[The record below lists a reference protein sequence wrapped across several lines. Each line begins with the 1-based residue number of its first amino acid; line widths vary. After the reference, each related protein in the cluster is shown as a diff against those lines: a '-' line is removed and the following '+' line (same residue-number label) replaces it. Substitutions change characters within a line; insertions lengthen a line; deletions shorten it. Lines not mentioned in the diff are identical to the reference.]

1 MLFFFVGGCFF
12 FIFLKAVPVGL
23 HFYITLLNMHT
34 CLSLFIFLT
43 GVSKRVS
50 VAKIDDVAKL
60 AGVSPATVS
69 RVMNGTSAV
78 KASTRQK
85 VEAALDQLS
94 YRPSH
99 AARALARTKKISLGL
114 VVATFSEPFFMSLTE
129 SIVSFATENDL
140 NLTTAIG
147 GDSAEGEAEAIDTL
161 RSQGCKAIVMHSKY
175 LSDERL
181 SELLNTIPGL
191 VLLNRL
197 VFGFE
202 DRCVWLDNKA
212 GAEKMVRRLYYGGHR
227 QFACINRAEKI
238 DDSLD
243 RFSGWQKALQEF
255 DVTLNE
261 ASVAEA
267 DCTLDGGYQAVN
279 QLLAAGASFTA
290 LLCYDDSMA
299 FGAIRALTDAGLNV
313 PKDVSIVGFNDSYMA
328 RTSYPKLTTMHY
340 PVEQMALEA
349 GRLALKCFAGDNSM
363 DSHIGRYLPVVIARQ
378 SDRRLAEV
386 ALS

>member
-1 MLFFFVGGCFF
+1 M
-12 FIFLKAVPVGL
+12 
-23 HFYITLLNMHT
+23 
-34 CLSLFIFLT
+34 
-43 GVSKRVS
+43 
-50 VAKIDDVAKL
+50 AKIDDVAKL

-85 VEAALDQLS
+85 VEAALAQLS

-99 AARALARTKKISLGL
+99 AARALARTKKTSLGL

-129 SIVSFATENDL
+129 SIVAFATENDL

-161 RSQGCKAIVMHSKY
+161 LSHGCKAIVMHSKY

-181 SELLNTIPGL
+181 TELLNTIPGL

-197 VFGFE
+197 VIGFE
-202 DRCVWLDNKA
+202 DRCVWLDNKI
-212 GAEKMVRRLYYGGHR
+212 GAEKMVRRLYDGGHR

-238 DDSLD
+238 DDSHD
-243 RFSGWQKALQEF
+243 RFAGWQQALNLQGLTLAENALAQE
-255 DVTLNE
+255 
-261 ASVAEA
+261 
-267 DCTLDGGYQAVN
+267 DCTIDGGYLSVKK
-279 QLLAAGASFTA
+279 LLASGASFTA

-299 FGAIRALTDAGLNV
+299 LGAIRALADAGLSV

-328 RTSYPKLTTMHY
+328 RACYPKLTTMHY

-349 GRLALKCFAGDNSM
+349 GRLALQCISNEKTKVR
-363 DSHIGRYLPVVIARQ
+363 HVGRYLPVVIARQ
-378 SDRRLAEV
+378 SDRCLA
-386 ALS
+386 